1 MSHPGSGVETP
12 LPKFF
17 PTTMPKKINTEERPL
32 TEADDTLRD
41 ETTTAAGIPDETGA
55 GHSEAASNRSG
66 TKTLAKPEKPAE
78 ENHTGAQTPDTH
90 VLDLLKKFPSYPS
103 LYIDVH
109 GGTFSPDTPAAIRG
123 EAVLYEN
130 PFYNELKN
138 KS

>member
-1 MSHPGSGVETP
+1 MIPCEMKQPLRPIYPMKLAPYTPKRRRIGPGRR
-12 LPKFF
+12 LP
-17 PTTMPKKINTEERPL
+17 
-32 TEADDTLRD
+32 
-41 ETTTAAGIPDETGA
+41 
-55 GHSEAASNRSG
+55 S
-66 TKTLAKPEKPAE
+66 KPEKPAE
-78 ENHTGAQTPDTH
+78 ENHTGAQTRDAH

-103 LYIDVH
+103 LYIDAH